1 MREGRAG
8 LRGVMLAM
16 ALAACADTTRRTEDG
31 GVTTDTRPRPMGS
44 ERDWI
49 ECQPGQQRC
58 YQNIHQ
64 TCELAGE
71 LTRVVE
77 EPCLPQGRI
86 CDDRL
91 WCVSCRP
98 GELRCT
104 ENSLS
109 VERCIAA
116 GTGWEPV
123 RDCDTT
129 IGEACRR
136 GTCVQLC
143 NDDSVANSNIG
154 CEYFGVD
161 LDNIVETGGRSA
173 ASQQYSIVVSNP
185 DPVLT
190 VRVEI
195 ARNTAPQGMPPVREV
210 VERRVIPPRDLEVF
224 ELPAREVDCSTVAG
238 LNDGTGTCLSSRA
251 YQVTSTYP
259 VIAYQFNPLSNVGVF
274 SNDASLLV
282 PTNSLGGNYR
292 FLGYPQQWSMT
303 TNPDTN
309 GRDEIRAYMTIV
321 GTVANTRVR
330 VTPTADII
338 PGGPFRER
346 HPAGTPFEVILGP
359 FDVLNLETGAFL
371 ADFTGS
377 LIQPDR
383 PVAVFAGTECTDVPF
398 WRTISERQPA
408 CDHIEEQLFPA
419 GTAGQNY
426 VASRTPTR
434 TRAVNLAGASVAEV
448 NEPEW
453 FRVLNVSSR
462 IVHVT
467 TTLPEDISM
476 PAGPKVEFD
485 LEEGGYRDIRALAD
499 FQIHG
504 DAPISVGQLQGSQS
518 TTGIPTALPGGDPAL
533 IIVPPVEQWRTDYVF
548 LTPNKYAFDF
558 VQIVT
563 RPEVTVY
570 LDDTDVSDF
579 SDCVRTRSDGC
590 VPTRT
595 NECPPPVYVTYQ
607 CQLSFPRIDN
617 STMPPDIT
625 AGRQGDGV
633 HVVRAVTPEG
643 QPPQGV
649 MVLVSGFDRYVS
661 YAYAGGTNLVP
672 VR

>member
-1 MREGRAG
+1 V
-8 LRGVMLAM
+8 LVLT
-16 ALAACADTTRRTEDG
+16 LAACSDTTRGTEDAG
-31 GVTTDTRPRPMGS
+31 TVDVRVRPPPDPRQ
-44 ERDWI
+44 WI

-64 TCELAGE
+64 TCSAAGE
-71 LTRVVE
+71 LTQVIEDECIPRGMV
-77 EPCLPQGRI
+77 
-86 CDDRL
+86 CDDAL
-91 WCVSCRP
+91 WCVICRP

-109 VERCIAA
+109 VERCNAT
-116 GTGWEPV
+116 GTGYEPV
-123 RDCDTT
+123 RDCDTSR
-129 IGEACRR
+129 GEACRR
-136 GTCVQLC
+136 GQCVVLC
-143 NDDSVANSNIG
+143 TDDSVAHSNIG
-154 CEYFGVD
+154 CEYYGVD

-173 ASQQYSIVVSNP
+173 ASQQYAIVVSNP

-190 VRVEI
+190 VRIEVS
-195 ARNTAPQGMPPVREV
+195 RNTAPQGMPPVL
-210 VERRVIPPRDLEVF
+210 ERLETRVIPPRDLEVL
-224 ELPAREVDCSTVAG
+224 ELPSREVDCSTVAG

-251 YQVTSTYP
+251 YRVTSNYP

-282 PTNSLGGNYR
+282 PSNSLEGTYR
-292 FLGYPQQWSMT
+292 FLGYPQQWSRT

-309 GRDEIRAYMTIV
+309 GGEEIRSFMTIV
-321 GTVANTRVR
+321 GTQANTRVR

-346 HPAGTPFEVILGP
+346 HPAGTPFDVVIGA

-377 LIQPDR
+377 LINADG

-398 WRTISERQPA
+398 WRTTAERQPA
-408 CDHIEEQLFPA
+408 CDHIEEQLFPSS
-419 GTAGQNY
+419 TAGQNY

-485 LEEGGYRDIRALAD
+485 LEEGGYHDIRALAD
-499 FQIHG
+499 FIVRA
-504 DAPISVGQLQGSQS
+504 DAPVSVGQLQGSQT
-518 TTGIPTALPGGDPAL
+518 TTGIPLTLPGGDPAL

-558 VQIVT
+558 VQIVA
-563 RPEVTVY
+563 RPDVQVF
-570 LDDTDVSDF
+570 LDETDVSDF
-579 SDCVRTRSDGC
+579 SDCTRSRSDGC
-590 VPTRT
+590 VESRT
-595 NECPPPVYVTYQ
+595 NQCPPPVYVTYR

-617 STMPPDIT
+617 SVMPPAIT

-633 HVVRAVTPEG
+633 HVVRSVTPSTRPAE
-643 QPPQGV
+643 GV
-649 MVLVSGFDRYVS
+649 MVLVSGFDRFVS

>member
-1 MREGRAG
+1 MRDGRAG
-8 LRGVMLAM
+8 LRGAMLVVS
-16 ALAACADTTRRTEDG
+16 LAACSDTVRRTEDG
-31 GVTTDTRPRPMGS
+31 GVVVDARVRPPPDPRL
-44 ERDWI
+44 WL
-49 ECQPGQQRC
+49 ECQPGQERC

-64 TCELAGE
+64 RCEAMGE

-77 EPCLPQGRI
+77 DECLPRGLV

-91 WCVSCRP
+91 WCVACRP

-104 ENSLS
+104 ENSLG
-109 VERCIAA
+109 VERCRPD
-116 GTGWEPV
+116 GSGHDPV
-123 RDCDTT
+123 RDCDTAR
-129 IGEACRR
+129 GEACRR
-136 GTCVQLC
+136 GQCVVLC
-143 NDDSVANSNIG
+143 ADDSVANSNIG
-154 CEYFGVD
+154 CEYYGVD
-161 LDNIVETGGRSA
+161 LDNIVESGGRSA

-190 VRVEI
+190 VRVEV
-195 ARNTAPQGMPPVREV
+195 ARNTAPPGMPPVIER
-210 VERRVIPPRDLEVF
+210 VETRVIPPRDLEVL

-251 YQVTSTYP
+251 YRVTSTYP
-259 VIAYQFNPLSNVGVF
+259 VVAYQFNPLSNVGVF

-282 PTNSLGGNYR
+282 PTNSLEGNYR
-292 FLGYPQQWSMT
+292 FLGYPQQWSRT
-303 TNPDTN
+303 TDPDTN
-309 GRDEIRAYMTIV
+309 GGEEIRSYMTIV
-321 GTVANTRVR
+321 GTRANTRVR

-338 PGGPFRER
+338 AGGPFRER
-346 HPAGTPFEVILGP
+346 HPAGTPFDVVLGA

-377 LIQPDR
+377 LISPDG
-383 PVAVFAGTECTDVPF
+383 PVAVFSGTECSDVPF
-398 WRTISERQPA
+398 WRTSAERQPA

-419 GTAGQNY
+419 NTAGQNY

-434 TRAVNLAGASVAEV
+434 TRAVNLAGASVREV

-467 TTLPEDISM
+467 TTLPEDITM

-485 LEEGGYRDIRALAD
+485 LEEGAYRDIRALAD
-499 FQIHG
+499 FQIRG
-504 DAPISVGQLQGSQS
+504 DAPISVGQLQGSQQ
-518 TTGIPTALPGGDPAL
+518 TTGIPFSLPGGDPAL
-533 IIVPPVEQWRTDYVF
+533 IIVPPVEQWRADYVF
-548 LTPNKYAFDF
+548 LTPDKYSFDF
-558 VQIVT
+558 VQIVA
-563 RPEVTVY
+563 RPYVTVF

-579 SDCVRTRSDGC
+579 ADCTRTRSDGC
-590 VPTRT
+590 VETRT
-595 NECPPPVYVTYQ
+595 HMCPPPVYVTYR

-617 STMPPDIT
+617 SRMPPEVT

-633 HVVRAVTPEG
+633 HVVRSVTPPG
-643 QPPQGV
+643 VPPEGV
-649 MVLVSGFDRYVS
+649 MVLVTGFDRFVS